1 MGGKP
6 RRKIRVNIL
15 FHTAGMKFQKGD
27 NVMNY
32 EVMIVDD
39 DESIRIALKELF
51 HSEGINVIEAEG
63 VNECLNKLDEGFKG
77 VILMDIMMPEKD
89 GWDAVRA
96 IIDRNLFKGDILIV
110 MLTAKDVPDEK
121 MQGLQEYVVDY
132 ITKPFE
138 SEELVSKVK
147 DHFLFLNQY

>member
-1 MGGKP
+1 
-6 RRKIRVNIL
+6 
-15 FHTAGMKFQKGD
+15 
-27 NVMNY
+27 MNY

-51 HSEGINVIEAEG
+51 HSEGITVVEAEG
-63 VNECLNKLDEGFKG
+63 ANACLHNLENGFKG
-77 VILMDIMMPEKD
+77 IILMDIMMPEQD

-96 IIDRNLFKGDILIV
+96 IIDRDLFRGDILIV

-138 SEELVSKVK
+138 PEELVSKVK
-147 DHFLFLNQY
+147 DHFLFLNQ

>member
-6 RRKIRVNIL
+6 GRKTGVNIS
-15 FHTAGMKFQKGD
+15 FHIAGMKYQKGD
-27 NVMNY
+27 NGMNY

-63 VNECLNKLDEGFKG
+63 ANECLNKLDEGFKG

-96 IIDRNLFKGDILIV
+96 IIDRDLFKGDILIV

-121 MQGLQEYVVDY
+121 MLGLQEYVVDY

-147 DHFLFLNQY
+147 DHFLFLNQ